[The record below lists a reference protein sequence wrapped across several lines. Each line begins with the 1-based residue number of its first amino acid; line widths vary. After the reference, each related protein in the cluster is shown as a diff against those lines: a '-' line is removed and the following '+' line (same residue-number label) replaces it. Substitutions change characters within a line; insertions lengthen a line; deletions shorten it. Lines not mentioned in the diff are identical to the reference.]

1 MELPDHLA
9 SLADEQWGVLTRR
22 QLVDGGVSPAMVRWR
37 VGHRWRALLPGV
49 LLMAPGLP
57 SDGQRLVAAL
67 LAAGPESWLS
77 GTTAAMRLG
86 LIPPGPVAPVQVMVP
101 FPARSRRI
109 GWVTVRATA
118 LTDER
123 LIAQGP
129 LRLACRPRALVD
141 AAAQAPDD
149 DAATAMLIRAVQE
162 RLVRVDDVQHWVGV
176 RRRNGTL
183 RLKRA
188 LAAAATGAWSVPEA
202 ELGALL
208 RRSGRFPRLMANPAL
223 TDESG
228 RPLTTPDLWLDDV
241 ALAVMV
247 HSRRFHAGALDWDAT
262 VDGDEDLRDCG
273 IEVVGITPNA
283 IARHPDRVVARVLA
297 ARERAARRP
306 RPPVTAVPRDWA
318 TRITGASRASQD
330 EQPTHQLADQLAVGA
345 AGATSDAR

>member
-49 LLMAPGLP
+49 LLMSPGLP
-57 SDGQRLVAAL
+57 SDEQRLVAAL

-77 GTTAAMRLG
+77 GTTAAMRHG
-86 LIPPGPVAPVQVMVP
+86 LVPPGPLAPVQVMVP

-123 LIAQGP
+123 LLAQGP

-149 DAATAMLIRAVQE
+149 DAATAMIIRAVQE

-176 RRRNGTL
+176 RRRNGTV
-183 RLKRA
+183 RLKKA

-208 RRSGRFPRLMANPAL
+208 RRSGRFPQLMANPAL
-223 TDESG
+223 EDENS
-228 RPLTTPDLWLDDV
+228 RPLTTPDLWLDEV

-262 VDGDEDLRDCG
+262 VDGDEDLRECT
-273 IEVVGITPNA
+273 IEVVGVTPNA
-283 IARHPDRVVARVLA
+283 ITRHPDKVVARVLA

-306 RPPVTAVPRDWA
+306 RPPVTATPRDWA
-318 TRITGASRASQD
+318 ARLAGAPHDVPAD
-330 EQPTHQLADQLAVGA
+330 HPAHQQADQ
-345 AGATSDAR
+345 